1 MERNWKQLLGAFLL
15 GVMMPLFILRMAG
28 WTSPARGAQTETKQ
42 TQPPQ
47 TTESPLATQ
56 TQPPRIRYLPVQ
68 TSDSTVVTMELE
80 TYLVGVLLGEM
91 PAYFEQEAL
100 RAQAVVARTYAMR
113 HHIRQD
119 KHPGGAVCTD
129 PGCCQAYVSETVYVE
144 RGGSEADVEKIRK
157 AVMDSAGWVLTYEGQ
172 LIDATY
178 FSCSGGK
185 TEDAVAVWGTEIPYL
200 KSAESP
206 GEEISE
212 NFVRTVTFSSDQFR
226 ELLSLEE
233 NVSLIPKNVV
243 YTSGNGVATAEIGGT
258 IYKGTELRKLLGL
271 RSTCFAMTMVGNN
284 VVITTKGYGH
294 RVGMSQ
300 YGAEAMARQ
309 GASFEEILKHYYQ
322 GAELADYN
330 GYRLTTSWN

>member
-1 MERNWKQLLGAFLL
+1 MERNWKQLLGVFLL

-28 WTSPARGAQTETKQ
+28 WTSPARGAQTETTQ

-178 FSCSGGK
+178 FSCSGGR
-185 TEDAVAVWGTEIPYL
+185 TEDALAVWGDDIPYL
-200 KSAESP
+200 QSVESP
-206 GEEISE
+206 GEEKAE
-212 NFVRTVTFSSDQFR
+212 NYTKTVSFSSGEFKRLLGRDLTGTPASWLGTVTYSEGGGVTTMIIGGKTYTGTQLRQMLGLNSIAFTMRAEGDSIF
-226 ELLSLEE
+226 
-233 NVSLIPKNVV
+233 VT
-243 YTSGNGVATAEIGGT
+243 TSG
-258 IYKGTELRKLLGL
+258 K
-271 RSTCFAMTMVGNN
+271 
-284 VVITTKGYGH
+284 GH

-300 YGAEAMARQ
+300 EGAEVMA
-309 GASFEEILKHYYQ
+309 ASGSTWQEILTHYYQ
-322 GAELADYN
+322 GIRIDKLSEI
-330 GYRLTTSWN
+330 G

>member
-28 WTSPARGAQTETKQ
+28 WTSPARGAQTETTQ

-178 FSCSGGK
+178 FSCSGGR
-185 TEDAVAVWGTEIPYL
+185 TEDALAVWGDDIPYL
-200 KSAESP
+200 QSVESP
-206 GEEISE
+206 GEEYAS
-212 NFVRTVTFSSDQFR
+212 VYSDTVIYSLADFER
-226 ELLSLEE
+226 MLSVDLEGPPE
-233 NVSLIPKNVV
+233 GWFTEIT
-243 YTSGNGVATAEIGGT
+243 YTPGGGIDKMKIGGREFS
-258 IYKGTELRKLLGL
+258 GTQLRSFLNL
-271 RSTCFAMTMVGNN
+271 RSTVFVLTSQGESVS
-284 VVITTKGYGH
+284 ITTRGYGH

-300 YGAEAMARQ
+300 YGAEAMAQ
-309 GASFEEILKHYYQ
+309 KGSDYQEILAHYYP
-322 GAELADYN
+322 G
-330 GYRLTTSWN
+330 TTVESRRE